1 METIFQNCKIK
12 DQAPPQEGFC
22 IFAFK
27 WYLKVM
33 KEKKFE
39 FEYEVYEDIS
49 ELTEQ
54 DAWLLR
60 EAMSMTEQAY
70 APYSNFHVGAVA
82 ILENGEIVAG
92 TNQENASYPVG
103 ICAERVL
110 LGSVATLHPNIPVKS
125 IAISY
130 SSDEVKSDHPISPC
144 GMCRQAL
151 LEYETRLKKP
161 IRLILGGMEG
171 KVYIIKTATQLL
183 PFAFTS
189 SELI

>member
-1 METIFQNCKIK
+1 
-12 DQAPPQEGFC
+12 
-22 IFAFK
+22 
-27 WYLKVM
+27 M

-39 FEYEVYEDIS
+39 FEYEVYDDIS
-49 ELTEQ
+49 QLTEQ

-60 EAMSMTEQAY
+60 EARSVTEQAY

-82 ILENGEIVAG
+82 MMENGEVVAG

-130 SSDEVKSDHPISPC
+130 NSEEGKSDHPISPC

-151 LEYETRLKKP
+151 LEYETRLKQP

-171 KVYIIKTATQLL
+171 KVYIIKSAGQLL

-189 SELI
+189 DELK

>member
-1 METIFQNCKIK
+1 
-12 DQAPPQEGFC
+12 
-22 IFAFK
+22 
-27 WYLKVM
+27 M
-33 KEKKFE
+33 KEHKYE
-39 FEYEVYEDIS
+39 FSYQVFKDIS
-49 ELTEQ
+49 ELEEK
-54 DAWLLR
+54 DAWLLN
-60 EAMSMTEQAY
+60 EARAVTEQAY

-82 ILENGEIVAG
+82 ILSNGEIVAG

-110 LGSVATLHPNIPVKS
+110 LGNAATLYPNVNIDT

-130 SSDEVKSDHPISPC
+130 NSEEVKSDHPISPC

-151 LEYETRLKKP
+151 LEYESRLKNP

-171 KVYIIKTATQLL
+171 EIHVIKTASLLL

-189 SELI
+189 DELI